1 MHSFQ
6 SLLPLCKLLSGL
18 AAPRVARAPQHTA
31 RTLLLPCMVVMEA
44 ALKILVVDDN
54 PLIRCCMSF
63 IFAASHYE
71 VTSARDGNDALAR
84 LDANPDGYD
93 VIIVDQKMPQLSGVE
108 LVREIRKKGI
118 RAKIMVLSAHLSP
131 EIREAYE
138 QLNVPVI
145 LDKPFNIQDL
155 RLVVDRLAA

>member
-1 MHSFQ
+1 
-6 SLLPLCKLLSGL
+6 
-18 AAPRVARAPQHTA
+18 
-31 RTLLLPCMVVMEA
+31 
-44 ALKILVVDDN
+44 
-54 PLIRCCMSF
+54 MSF

-71 VTSARDGNDALAR
+71 VISARDGNDALAR

-93 VIIVDQKMPQLSGVE
+93 VIIVDQKMPRLSGVE

-118 RAKIMVLSAHLSP
+118 HAKIMVLSAHLSP

-138 QLNVPVI
+138 QLNVPII

>member
-1 MHSFQ
+1 
-6 SLLPLCKLLSGL
+6 
-18 AAPRVARAPQHTA
+18 
-31 RTLLLPCMVVMEA
+31 MVVMEA

-71 VTSARDGNDALAR
+71 VISARDGNDALAR